1 MSGALELGP
10 LSVCVGVGRSSARV
24 TQESERGISTIS
36 RKPLC
41 LLLQYLRL
49 GYKPTFKAEGT
60 IIERVQHAV
69 GLRNRATVAR
79 RTPEPG
85 RKETGR
91 SPAETDR
98 VRELA
103 SYSVKVCASGWNAS
117 LTVTRRVHGGGAPAR
132 ARATVSGSERVD
144 A

>member
-1 MSGALELGP
+1 VGRLSLGLC

-69 GLRNRATVAR
+69 GLRNRAAR
-79 RTPEPG
+79 GTPEPG